1 MIPTTG
7 RDDDAGPDSFRTTVC
22 PHCGSRVP
30 DALFC
35 GACGAHLTHG
45 RGRGAATR
53 THAHSAF
60 PDEGVLRLAVVSSL
74 FPQLAG
80 ASRSAYRVAFGLI
93 VVLLV
98 GLAVAGLTA
107 PVIAV
112 SALAVPLLFL
122 IYLYEIAP
130 REARFA
136 VPTVVI
142 FVAGAALG
150 AAWALLL
157 GPVVSDSL
165 VPGLAASLTN
175 GGVLA
180 SAVAVPAIGQ
190 LLMLLPVAVAWLRRP
205 DRSEAL
211 DGFTAGVASALGL
224 TMAATLTELAPL
236 L

>member
-22 PHCGSRVP
+22 PNCGSRVP
-30 DALFC
+30 DAPFC

-130 REARFA
+130 REASFA
-136 VPTVVI
+136 VQTAVI

-150 AAWALLL
+150 VVWALLL
-157 GPVVSDSL
+157 GPIVSDSL
-165 VPGLAASLTN
+165 VPGLATSL
-175 GGVLA
+175 
-180 SAVAVPAIGQ
+180 
-190 LLMLLPVAVAWLRRP
+190 
-205 DRSEAL
+205 D
-211 DGFTAGVASALGL
+211 
-224 TMAATLTELAPL
+224 
-236 L
+236 

>member
-7 RDDDAGPDSFRTTVC
+7 RDDDAGRDRSSSYQTTVC
-22 PHCGSRVP
+22 PHCGNRVP
-30 DALFC
+30 HAPFC
-35 GACGAHLTHG
+35 GACGAHLRHA

-80 ASRSAYRVAFGLI
+80 ASRTAYRVAFGLI
-93 VVLLV
+93 VLLLV

-112 SALAVPLLFL
+112 SALAIPLLFL

-130 REARFA
+130 WDARFA
-136 VPTVVI
+136 VPATVI
-142 FVAGAALG
+142 FLAGAALG

-157 GPVVSDSL
+157 GPVVADSL
-165 VPGLAASLTN
+165 VPSARDIADERRRARVPRGRPRDRPVVHAVAGR
-175 GGVLA
+175 GGVA
-180 SAVAVPAIGQ
+180 
-190 LLMLLPVAVAWLRRP
+190 
-205 DRSEAL
+205 
-211 DGFTAGVASALGL
+211 TAAG
-224 TMAATLTELAPL
+224 PQ
-236 L
+236 

>member
-22 PHCGSRVP
+22 PNCGSPGPRCAILRSLRSAPDARPRPRRRHQDPRSFRVP
-30 DALFC
+30 
-35 GACGAHLTHG
+35 
-45 RGRGAATR
+45 RQ
-53 THAHSAF
+53 
-60 PDEGVLRLAVVSSL
+60 GVLHLAVVSSL

-98 GLAVAGLTA
+98 GLAVVGLTA

-142 FVAGAALG
+142 FGAGAALG
-150 AAWALLL
+150 VVWALLL

-165 VPGLAASLTN
+165 VGYMPGYGEAFQTIAISADGNPVKFEVGPQVDLNTIVNHPTEAKLALALWADPDLNGVRWKGESL
-175 GGVLA
+175 
-180 SAVAVPAIGQ
+180 P
-190 LLMLLPVAVAWLRRP
+190 
-205 DRSEAL
+205 
-211 DGFTAGVASALGL
+211 
-224 TMAATLTELAPL
+224 
-236 L
+236 